1 MNDSPPKA
9 TYLDDYPLPQL
20 AGRGQLVSTGL
31 RGLHQQLVAKHLLEH
46 PGHVALL
53 FNATVLLDG
62 QDHWEA
68 VCRRSQLSSAGWG
81 GGGGVGGGQGER
93 SPVSQRQ
100 PPPGSRTWERLA
112 LLACRGRQHSAED
125 LLGVTRGWRPGR
137 CICV

>member
-81 GGGGVGGGQGER
+81 VGGGGEGRGHRFPSASLLPAPEPGKDLRFWPVGGANT
-93 SPVSQRQ
+93 QRK
-100 PPPGSRTWERLA
+100 TCWE
-112 LLACRGRQHSAED
+112 
-125 LLGVTRGWRPGR
+125 
-137 CICV
+137 